1 MTLAEAHTPV
11 MSAEVV
17 SALRPDADAILV
29 DATFGRG
36 GHTRALMEHLG
47 PEGQLFAMD
56 RDPMACAFAK
66 DWASVEPRLKVIQA
80 PFSKLS
86 EELLNFGIAG
96 KVSGI
101 VLDLGV
107 SSPQL
112 DEPERGFSFM
122 RDGPLDM
129 RMDPTSGTPVSDWLM
144 DVAEE
149 DLIDVLRTLG
159 EERFARRIARAIVEV
174 REERML
180 TSTSALADLVSECV
194 PTREPGK
201 HPATRTFQ
209 AFRVYINREMEEL
222 DAVLPQALEVLNP
235 GGRLA
240 VISFHSL
247 EDRKVKNFFRKEFKG
262 DPFPIDLPVT
272 KYDLHPGIETVER
285 PTRPSEIE
293 VNQNP
298 RARSAVLRSAQKSAG
313 GSV

>member
-1 MTLAEAHTPV
+1 
-11 MSAEVV
+11 
-17 SALRPDADAILV
+17 
-29 DATFGRG
+29 
-36 GHTRALMEHLG
+36 
-47 PEGQLFAMD
+47 MD
-56 RDPMACAFAK
+56 RDPIACAFAK
-66 DWASVEPRLKVIQA
+66 DWASVEPRLNVIQA

-86 EELLNFGIAG
+86 EELLDLGIAG

-129 RMDPTSGTPVSDWLM
+129 RMDPTSGIPVSDWLM

-149 DLIDVLRTLG
+149 DLIGVLRTLG
-159 EERFARRIARAIVEV
+159 EEKFARRIARSIVEV
-174 REERML
+174 RKEKML
-180 TSTSALADLVSECV
+180 ASTGALADLVSACV

-209 AFRVYINREMEEL
+209 AFRIHINREMEEL
-222 DAVLPQALEVLNP
+222 DAVLPQALDALKP

-247 EDRKVKNFFRKEFKG
+247 EDRKVKHFFRKESKG

-272 KYDLHPGIETVER
+272 KHELHPGIEKVQR